1 MRNLLNVVLLLTLL
15 TSGCCP
21 ESTRT
26 EPNYPADISG
36 WKKRQERGLTI
47 IGNFALRKNESVDN
61 GDLQIKLLEV
71 KAGDPC
77 VDAGSERHEP
87 RVTLEFLRL
96 RDGKKLC
103 EETFSEKGSRTF
115 SGTKCGSSLSQF
127 EILGIYVIAIN
138 VKDEWV
144 FFELRG

>member
-1 MRNLLNVVLLLTLL
+1 MRILLSAVLLVALL
-15 TSGCCP
+15 TNGCCP

-26 EPNYPADISG
+26 EPNYPAEVSG

-61 GDLQIKLLEV
+61 GKLQIKLLEV

-77 VDAGSERHEP
+77 VEAGSERHEP
-87 RVTLEFLRL
+87 RVTLQFARL
-96 RDGKKLC
+96 PDGKILC

-115 SGTKCGSSLSQF
+115 TGTKCGSSLAEF
-127 EILGIYVIAIN
+127 EIFGIYVIAVN
-138 VKDEWV
+138 VKDEWA